1 MRLRRIDG
9 PLIFIKKIP
18 YHRDTEFFIVSIN
31 YFFNLFIKYIV
42 FYDRFGLMIGDFAYM
57 AI

>member
-9 PLIFIKKIP
+9 PLISIKKIP
-18 YHRDTEFFIVSIN
+18 YRRDMEFLLFRSII
-31 YFFNLFIKYIV
+31 FFNLFIKYIV
-42 FYDRFGLMIGDFAYM
+42 FYDRFGLMIGDFVYM